1 MLRREFAARPGRFK
15 HAARTGLACTLTMV
29 ILIALR
35 VPLAAVGGWFCMS
48 LLESKAGCTWKS
60 MVIRI
65 LVLAFIMVISP
76 PLVGF
81 MINAPWTMLPI
92 VFAIVVAV
100 NVWAPLAENPV
111 LWVGSMVVITS
122 VLVTGTDDST
132 QITDSAVGASVS
144 LMVAVVVST
153 VLSRS
158 LWVTDPDKEFAAQ
171 LARLFAVSRH
181 RFATGVDR
189 YLDAEDPDAPVPE
202 LKSAYVAL
210 APNVQALQGARS
222 RENSAHAYGYRGTMV
237 SIAQRVFALSGD
249 FMLGATVSMPPEIR
263 EPFATD
269 LRNFQRD
276 LDAVLMRYER
286 QVEKGFGGAT
296 AAPKAETDWPDLA
309 SRLTVIEREWHRVRL
324 GLFQQ
329 HLETR
334 NVRIGVGAG
343 LAVMRDL
350 TFELRL
356 PPDVALRQFQRRS
369 VLSAQRAPTP
379 PSLQYGRTGAAIKG
393 ASATVLALIIA
404 FVAGVPEAVTVAW
417 TTLWLIQS
425 SYGAVLRK
433 SLLRIVGALI
443 GGAAAV
449 FVMVVIG
456 GNANAL
462 LGLVFV
468 TWLVVTCADYGRQ
481 SGPQIAYAFKQAG
494 ITYLICVVSFVPP
507 SDVDSVLY
515 RIFGILGGTLCTFFC
530 FQFLARDYAGNQLL
544 RTLLDMLR
552 PLPGLANGPLG
563 EEQET
568 QRLVFKAERTR
579 VVLVPEAMSLVEQ
592 SLFERE
598 RSGIQNRD
606 AMELSALVR
615 WASVTVCAVATAR
628 SRAPLEAFT
637 PAYQET
643 LAELATATSQWL
655 QSTIDILATTERLGQ
670 PNTKARRQGAVEILR
685 AGSAPL
691 PSLPR
696 LVKRLERV
704 HLEVESLIKVSGP
717 EVRRPLAHEVV
728 HLTQLANQLPK
739 LHAVALATCLP
750 KARPAAIPVAQ
761 SA

>member
-1 MLRREFAARPGRFK
+1 MLRREFAARPGRLK

-35 VPLAAVGGWFCMS
+35 VPVAALGGWFCMS
-48 LLESKAGCTWKS
+48 LLEAKAGCTWKN
-60 MVIRI
+60 MVTRI
-65 LVLAFIMVISP
+65 LVLLFIMVISP

-111 LWVGSMVVITS
+111 LWVGSMAVVTS
-122 VLVTGTDDST
+122 VLVTGMADST
-132 QITDSAVGASVS
+132 LITDSAVGASVS
-144 LMVAVVVST
+144 VMVAVVVST

-158 LWVTDPDKEFAAQ
+158 LWVTDPDKVLAAQ

-189 YLDAEDPDAPVPE
+189 YLDEEDPDAPVPE
-202 LKSAYVAL
+202 LESAYVAL
-210 APNVQALQGARS
+210 APNVQALRSARS
-222 RENSAHAYGYRGTMV
+222 REKSGHAHGYRGTMV

-249 FMLGATVSMPPEIR
+249 FMLGATVSLRPEMR
-263 EPFATD
+263 EPFATE

-276 LDAVLMRYER
+276 LDAALIRYQK
-286 QVEKGFGGAT
+286 QVEKGFGDAAT
-296 AAPKAETDWPDLA
+296 APRAEEDWPDLA
-309 SRLTVIEREWHRVRL
+309 SSLAVIEREWHRLRL
-324 GLFQQ
+324 GLFEQK
-329 HLETR
+329 LDMR
-334 NVRIGVGAG
+334 NLRIGVGAG
-343 LAVMRDL
+343 LNVMRDL

-356 PPDVALRQFQRRS
+356 PPDVALRQYQHRS
-369 VLSAQRAPTP
+369 VFSAERTPPP

-404 FVAGVPEAVTVAW
+404 FVAGVPEAVTLAW

-433 SLLRIVGALI
+433 SLLRIVGSLI
-443 GGAAAV
+443 GGAAAAL
-449 FVMVVIG
+449 VMIVIG

-468 TWLVVTCADYGRQ
+468 TWLVVTWADYGAQ
-481 SGPQIAYAFKQAG
+481 SSPQIAYALKQVG

-507 SDVDSVLY
+507 SDINSVLY
-515 RIFGILGGTLCTFFC
+515 RVFGILGGTLCTFVC

-552 PLPGLANGPLG
+552 PLPGLASCPLG
-563 EEQET
+563 EEEET

-579 VVLVPEAMSLVEQ
+579 VVLVPEAISLVEQ

-598 RSGIQNRD
+598 RSGIRNRD
-606 AMELSALVR
+606 AMELSTLVR
-615 WASVTVCAVATAR
+615 WANVTVCAVATAR
-628 SRAPLEAFT
+628 SRAPLEAFS
-637 PAYQET
+637 PAYQGVLT
-643 LAELATATSQWL
+643 ELATATSQWL
-655 QSTIDILATTERLGQ
+655 QSIIDILATTEGLGQ
-670 PNTKARRQGAVEILR
+670 PNTRARRQGALEILR

-696 LVKRLERV
+696 LVKRLERI
-704 HLEVESLIKVSGP
+704 HLEVEPLIKASGP
-717 EVRRPLAHEVV
+717 EVTRPLAQEVV
-728 HLTQLANQLPK
+728 HLTHLASQLPK

-750 KARPAAIPVAQ
+750 RARSAALPVAQ